1 MNRISK
7 KQIFLIVGIC
17 LLAVL
22 MIGCIWGCT
31 FIDFS
36 EDDTTDTSSAATT
49 TKDSDFSDL
58 DKEETT
64 SASTAEATTEAS
76 TTASETSTYPEV
88 TLPAADKRIA
98 LTFDDGPSSVYT
110 REILDVLN
118 KYNAKATFFV
128 VGYQLSQSKGEI
140 LRQMISAGH
149 EIGNHSATHP
159 SSLTTLSEEALLEE
173 ITDVNERIYEL
184 TGGYVCTLL
193 RPPGGHIDKATADK
207 LYAGGIRM
215 HTILW
220 DADTRDWESNAEYKN
235 GTISREEAIANAKA
249 LALSQVKDGSILLMH
264 DIKEITPDLLE
275 ELLETLANDGY
286 EFVTVSELFDFESMG
301 EEAYTSKFYAE
312 HDVKPLQ

>member
-1 MNRISK
+1 MNFTSK

-17 LLAVL
+17 LLAAL
-22 MIGCIWGCT
+22 MIGGIWGCT

-36 EDDTTDTSSAATT
+36 LDDTTDTSSAETT

-58 DKEETT
+58 DKEDTT
-64 SASTAEATTEAS
+64 SASSAETTTEE
-76 TTASETSTYPEV
+76 TTTYPNV
-88 TLPAADKRIA
+88 MLPVADKRIA

-110 REILDVLN
+110 REILDILA

-140 LRQMISAGH
+140 LQQMIAAGH
-149 EIGNHSATHP
+149 EIGNHSANHP
-159 SSLTTLSEEALLEE
+159 SSLTELSEDALLKE
-173 ITDVNERIYEL
+173 ITDVNERISAL

-193 RPPGGHIDKATADK
+193 RPPGGHIDAATADK
-207 LYAGGIRM
+207 LYADGVRM

-220 DADTRDWESNAEYKN
+220 DSDTRDWESNAKFKSGEI
-235 GTISREEAIANAKA
+235 TREEAIAEAKA
-249 LALSQVKDGSILLMH
+249 LALSQVEDGSILLMH

-301 EEAYTSKFYAE
+301 EKAYTSKFYAE